1 MYVLSLLLLV
11 FVVQSGRQWHLF
23 LAVLALGQARTTLGK
38 QLGEHLNAQ
47 TFHVQSGRLLGHLLL
62 DLRRMVDLQANWLGH
77 RETIR
82 DLDESSA
89 SEINGARNVESV
101 DVSVAV

>member
-77 RETIR
+77 RETSR

-89 SEINGARNVESV
+89 GEINEARNVDSV